1 VVVLAPTITQ
11 IGPLDHKVRAISKQ
25 FLTKKVE
32 KFFYC
37 ENTVGSLG
45 KPFLELPQSTVI
57 EKVNKKR
64 F

>member
-11 IGPLDHKVRAISKQ
+11 IGPLDHIVRAISEQ

-37 ENTVGSLG
+37 KNAVVSHVKLFLGLYQSKEIERVG
-45 KPFLELPQSTVI
+45 
-57 EKVNKKR
+57 KKR
-64 F
+64 L